1 MISNDEPAYSL
12 IDILIVTEKI
22 IMSLQLI
29 QYVAQP
35 ETETTIVSWLVSME
49 LWCIEQIKPIRS
61 IRVTNCLVMV

>member
-35 ETETTIVSWLVSME
+35 ETETTIVS
-49 LWCIEQIKPIRS
+49 
-61 IRVTNCLVMV
+61 